1 MLNTESSTSIMAI
14 GKNKKLG
21 KKVKA
26 GGKKKAIDPFT
37 RKVGCLTL
45 ASGTAQLHVSPSALL
60 GRADNQSSNSSVI

>member
-1 MLNTESSTSIMAI
+1 MAI

-37 RKVGCLTL
+37 RKVGC
-45 ASGTAQLHVSPSALL
+45 SPFPSAA
-60 GRADNQSSNSSVI
+60 G

>member
-1 MLNTESSTSIMAI
+1 MAI

-37 RKVGCLTL
+37 RKVGC
-45 ASGTAQLHVSPSALL
+45 
-60 GRADNQSSNSSVI
+60 

>member
-1 MLNTESSTSIMAI
+1 MAV

-37 RKVGCLTL
+37 RKVCG
-45 ASGTAQLHVSPSALL
+45 LL
-60 GRADNQSSNSSVI
+60 VHSRHAG